1 LHVEWRL
8 QDKIFPKSLS
18 DHKLTN
24 LHLLIATLLLLSAGN
39 SCIAADSVFGDN
51 RDFWERM
58 RESDQAHEGERR
70 RKELREKE
78 MDLSDEQEL
87 KAERQRVQP
96 SISDDSDD
104 DSDRNRMDDSDKKFG
119 SAPISVANTSKSS
132 ARVVLQGS
140 VKARP
145 HPRFDDD
152 LSDARPG
159 DHKKEM
165 SSPSDHDRDDPDK
178 LEWARLIKPQDL
190 IGDWVPSKP
199 DPTDNGGFTHAHD
212 NGKPVPYTLNGHPD
226 LQRKVPWATDD

>member
-1 LHVEWRL
+1 L
-8 QDKIFPKSLS
+8 PKGLS
-18 DHKLTN
+18 DHKLTKQ
-24 LHLLIATLLLLSAGN
+24 HIVVALLFLLSAGN
-39 SCIAADSVFGDN
+39 SGIAADSVFGDN

-58 RESDQAHEGERR
+58 RESDQAHEEQRR
-70 RKELREKE
+70 RQELREKE

-87 KAERQRVQP
+87 KVERQRAKP

-104 DSDRNRMDDSDKKFG
+104 DSDRNRMEDSDKKDG
-119 SAPISVANTSKSS
+119 SAPVSVATTSKGS
-132 ARVVLQGS
+132 ARAVLQGS

-152 LSDARPG
+152 LSDARPD

-165 SSPSDHDRDDPDK
+165 SSRSDDDRDDPDK
-178 LEWARLIKPQDL
+178 LEWARLTKPQDL

-199 DPTDNGGFTHAHD
+199 DPTANGGFSHPHD